1 MCMIFTHW
9 FKPVYRT
16 SGLSMDR
23 LNEAM
28 CGREVQDI
36 FAVDFDP
43 GVVVSTTDQL
53 EEELEKGIHDDNLND
68 LPSESHIQN

>member
-1 MCMIFTHW
+1 
-9 FKPVYRT
+9 
-16 SGLSMDR
+16 MDR

-68 LPSESHIQN
+68 LPSESYIQN